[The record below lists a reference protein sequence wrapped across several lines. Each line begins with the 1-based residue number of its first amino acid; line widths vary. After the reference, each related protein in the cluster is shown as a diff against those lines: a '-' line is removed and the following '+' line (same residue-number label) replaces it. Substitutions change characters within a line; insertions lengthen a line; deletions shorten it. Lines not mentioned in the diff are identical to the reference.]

1 MLIKS
6 NFRKQFWAR
15 ILLGICLFVILLFF
29 SLNTI
34 LNDFDKSKIP
44 ILCGALAIMSFLI
57 YVSFDLFK
65 LHSIVISE
73 NGIEKT
79 SIITKRTEHIPFK
92 LISSIQQQRVKYR
105 NTKGVK
111 ISEGH
116 SISILKFENGKSLI
130 ISPDTFENYQEIMSA
145 INRKVE

>member
-1 MLIKS
+1 MVIKS
-6 NFRKQFWAR
+6 NFRKQFWTR
-15 ILLGICLFVILLFF
+15 ILIGICFFVILLIF

-44 ILCGALAIMSFLI
+44 ILCGVLALLSFLI
-57 YVSFDLFK
+57 YVSFDWFK
-65 LHSIVISE
+65 LYSIVITE

-79 SIITKRTEHIPFK
+79 SVITKRTEHIPFK
-92 LISSIQQQRVKYR
+92 MISSIQQQRVKYR
-105 NTKGVK
+105 NTKGIY

-116 SISILKFENGKSLI
+116 LISILKFENGKSLI

-145 INRKVE
+145 ISRKVE

>member
-1 MLIKS
+1 
-6 NFRKQFWAR
+6 
-15 ILLGICLFVILLFF
+15 
-29 SLNTI
+29 
-34 LNDFDKSKIP
+34 
-44 ILCGALAIMSFLI
+44 MSFLI